1 MIIGSGLIAS
11 TFNKLASE
19 TLLKNFIVFA
29 SGVSNSSK
37 NDTKEF
43 DREKTL
49 LIDTIKSNN
58 LPIIYFSSIL
68 VNTSNSP
75 YYNHKLNMENVIKEH
90 TNNYLILRIPQ
101 VIGIGG
107 NKNTLFNFIK
117 TSIET
122 DQIITTNEKVE
133 RALIDVDDLVKIVD
147 VCKDFKGTLRL
158 SSIEKINMVDLC
170 NIIGKNLRKIP
181 KLNIE
186 ENLNFDNWTC
196 ENSDY
201 INIVLNELNIERNGY
216 TERLVKKYI

>member
-75 YYNHKLNMENVIKEH
+75 YYNHKLNMENVIKEY

-117 TSIET
+117 TSIKT

>member
-68 VNTSNSP
+68 VNTSNTQ

-133 RALIDVDDLVKIVD
+133 RALIDADDLVRIVD
-147 VCKDFKGTLRL
+147 WCKDFKGTLRL

-170 NIIGKNLRKIP
+170 NIIGKNLRNIP

-201 INIVLNELNIERNGY
+201 INIVLNELNIEMVGY